1 MSLFRNPNEANYQ
14 GGKKHILESLKN
26 SGPAGVLVWKQPEED
41 FNTHSVLTVNPGEEA
56 VFVKNGEIQQIFT
69 NGRYILSTQ
78 NYVFL
83 SRLRNMLSGGIS
95 TFNCFVY
102 FIRKSDT
109 QEILWG
115 TDSPIQLR
123 DPVQGIAT
131 SIKARGSYKI
141 MIDDSAK
148 FITKLVGSNL
158 NQLKPG
164 DLERYFSNQFQQ
176 SIKSTIAKGL
186 KNSGEELLGICAELD
201 TFATKI
207 TPMIA
212 EILGEYG
219 LKLQNFSI
227 SAMDIPEDDPNRQ
240 HLENAYARKREYD
253 LMGAGYQTI
262 KGMEIMQ
269 DMAHGVSTN
278 EGQVGGMAGMGMG
291 MGMGMAAGGA
301 FGQMA
306 ANTFGGINQN
316 PYGQQQPYGQQSY
329 GQQQPY
335 GQQPYGQQPYGQQPY
350 GQQPYGQQPPIPGQQ
365 PPIPGQQPPIPG
377 QQTATGMAAG
387 AMAGVAAGTAATA
400 QQPADDPMEK
410 LAKLKKLLD
419 AGLIE
424 QSEYDAV
431 KREVLAN
438 L

>member
-56 VFVKNGEIQQIFT
+56 VFVKNGEIVQVFP
-69 NGRYILSTQ
+69 NGRYTLSTE

-102 FIRKSDT
+102 FVRKADT

-123 DPVQGIAT
+123 DPVQQIAT

-141 MIDDSAK
+141 MVDDSVK
-148 FITKLVGSNL
+148 FITRLMGTNLV
-158 NQLKPG
+158 QLKPG

-186 KNSGEELLGICAELD
+186 KSSNEELLGICAELD
-201 TFATKI
+201 TFAEKI
-207 TPMIA
+207 TPAIA
-212 EILGEYG
+212 QMLAEYG

-240 HLENAYARKREYD
+240 ILEGAYARKREFD
-253 LMGAGYQTI
+253 VMGDRYQTI
-262 KGMEIMQ
+262 KGMEIMH
-269 DMAHGVSTN
+269 DIANN
-278 EGQVGGMAGMGMG
+278 EGQAGGMAGMGAGLG
-291 MGMGMAAGGA
+291 MGMGMGGA

-306 ANTFGGINQN
+306 GNMFQQNPYGQNPYGQN
-316 PYGQQQPYGQQSY
+316 PYGQQPYGQN
-329 GQQQPY
+329 PY

-350 GQQPYGQQPPIPGQQ
+350 GQQPYGQPGQQQQPGQQ
-365 PPIPGQQPPIPG
+365 PGQPQMGQQPAQP
-377 QQTATGMAAG
+377 
-387 AMAGVAAGTAATA
+387 
-400 QQPADDPMEK
+400 QQPAAPVEGPMEK
-410 LAKLKKLLD
+410 LTRLKQMLD
-419 AGLIE
+419 NGLIS
-424 QSEYDAV
+424 QAEYDAV
-431 KREVLAN
+431 KQQVLSQF
-438 L
+438 